1 MQKSRLRWVL
11 LLIVAAM
18 AAGWLLLK
26 PTKVAVP
33 VATPRAAPVAATV
46 LEFLPREVLTTEP
59 VELHQ
64 TLALSGSLRA
74 VQQAIV
80 KARLAADVR
89 EVVVREG
96 EAVKAGQV
104 LVRMDATEYQARVE
118 QARGNLNAALA
129 QRDIANKTR
138 DNNRALLE
146 KGFIS
151 RNAFDNAASQ
161 LAVAEA
167 NVEAA
172 RGALDQVKKLLND
185 TVIRAPITGLIAS
198 RSVQPGEKVSP
209 DNRLLEIVNLDLMEM
224 EASVPTNDIARVVV
238 GQQVRLRIEGLPD
251 AFSGRVTR
259 INPATQPG
267 SRSILVYVQIAN
279 PQHILRV
286 GMFAEA
292 QLSLLTKT
300 NVLALPQSAIHKDSN
315 GATVYVIDNGKL
327 LKAPVTL
334 GIEGRSGETPLV
346 EISGGLA
353 FGAQVVRSDMGNL
366 LQGTALYPPQTP
378 TNKTRT
384 NSYVVYTH

>member
-26 PTKVAVP
+26 PTKIAVP

-366 LQGTALYPPQTP
+366 LQGTAVRVVPAANA
-378 TNKTRT
+378 NK
-384 NSYVVYTH
+384 

>member
-26 PTKVAVP
+26 PTKIAVP

-89 EVVVREG
+89 EVVAREG

-292 QLSLLTKT
+292 QLSLLTKK

-366 LQGTALYPPQTP
+366 LQGTAVRVVPAANA
-378 TNKTRT
+378 NK
-384 NSYVVYTH
+384 

>member
-11 LLIVAAM
+11 LLIVAAV

-96 EAVKAGQV
+96 EAVKVGQV

-366 LQGTALYPPQTP
+366 LQGTAVRVVPAANA
-378 TNKTRT
+378 NK
-384 NSYVVYTH
+384 

>member
-89 EVVVREG
+89 EVVAREG

-104 LVRMDATEYQARVE
+104 LVRMDTTEYQARVE

-172 RGALDQVKKLLND
+172 RGALNQVKKLLND

-366 LQGTALYPPQTP
+366 LQGTAVRVVPAANA
-378 TNKTRT
+378 NK
-384 NSYVVYTH
+384 

>member
-59 VELHQ
+59 LELHQ

-366 LQGTALYPPQTP
+366 LQGTAVRVVPAANA
-378 TNKTRT
+378 NK
-384 NSYVVYTH
+384 

>member
-118 QARGNLNAALA
+118 QARGNLNATLA

-292 QLSLLTKT
+292 QLSLLIKT

-366 LQGTALYPPQTP
+366 LQGTAVRVVPAANA
-378 TNKTRT
+378 NK
-384 NSYVVYTH
+384 

>member
-89 EVVVREG
+89 EVVAREG

-315 GATVYVIDNGKL
+315 GATVYVINNGKL

-366 LQGTALYPPQTP
+366 LQGTAVRVVPAANA
-378 TNKTRT
+378 NK
-384 NSYVVYTH
+384 

>member
-366 LQGTALYPPQTP
+366 LQGTAVRVVPAANA
-378 TNKTRT
+378 NK
-384 NSYVVYTH
+384 

>member
-18 AAGWLLLK
+18 AAGWLLLQ

-33 VATPRAAPVAATV
+33 VATPRAAPVPATV

-300 NVLALPQSAIHKDSN
+300 NVLALPKSAIHKDSN

-366 LQGTALYPPQTP
+366 LQGTAVRVVPAANA
-378 TNKTRT
+378 NK
-384 NSYVVYTH
+384 

>member
-26 PTKVAVP
+26 PTKVVVP

-300 NVLALPQSAIHKDSN
+300 NVLALPKSAIHKDSN

-366 LQGTALYPPQTP
+366 LQGTAVRVVPAANA
-378 TNKTRT
+378 NK
-384 NSYVVYTH
+384 

>member
-33 VATPRAAPVAATV
+33 VATPRAAPVPATV

-279 PQHILRV
+279 PQHIVRV

-366 LQGTALYPPQTP
+366 LQGTAVRVVPAANA
-378 TNKTRT
+378 NK
-384 NSYVVYTH
+384 

>member
-89 EVVVREG
+89 EVVAREG

-259 INPATQPG
+259 INPGTQPG

-366 LQGTALYPPQTP
+366 LQGTAVRVVPAANA
-378 TNKTRT
+378 NK
-384 NSYVVYTH
+384 

>member
-11 LLIVAAM
+11 LLIVAAV

-89 EVVVREG
+89 EVVAREG

-104 LVRMDATEYQARVE
+104 LVRMDTTEYQARVE

-366 LQGTALYPPQTP
+366 LQGTAVRVVPAANA
-378 TNKTRT
+378 NK
-384 NSYVVYTH
+384 

>member
-89 EVVVREG
+89 EVVAREG

-300 NVLALPQSAIHKDSN
+300 NVLALPKSAIHKDSN

-366 LQGTALYPPQTP
+366 LQGTAVRVVPAANA
-378 TNKTRT
+378 NK
-384 NSYVVYTH
+384 

>member
-89 EVVVREG
+89 EVVAREG

-209 DNRLLEIVNLDLMEM
+209 DNRLLEIVNLDRMEM

-366 LQGTALYPPQTP
+366 LQGTAVRVVPAANA
-378 TNKTRT
+378 NK
-384 NSYVVYTH
+384 

>member
-11 LLIVAAM
+11 LLIVAAT

-366 LQGTALYPPQTP
+366 LQGTAVRVVPAANA
-378 TNKTRT
+378 NK
-384 NSYVVYTH
+384 

>member
-11 LLIVAAM
+11 LLIVAAV

-74 VQQAIV
+74 VKQAIV

-104 LVRMDATEYQARVE
+104 LVRMDTTEYQARVE

-366 LQGTALYPPQTP
+366 LQGTAVRVVPAANA
-378 TNKTRT
+378 NK
-384 NSYVVYTH
+384 

>member
-89 EVVVREG
+89 EVVAREG

-209 DNRLLEIVNLDLMEM
+209 DNRLLEIVNLDQMEM

-366 LQGTALYPPQTP
+366 LQGTAVRVVPAANA
-378 TNKTRT
+378 NK
-384 NSYVVYTH
+384 

>member
-11 LLIVAAM
+11 LLIVAAV

-104 LVRMDATEYQARVE
+104 LVRMDTTEYQARVE

-327 LKAPVTL
+327 VKAPVTL

-366 LQGTALYPPQTP
+366 LQGTAVRVVPAANA
-378 TNKTRT
+378 NK
-384 NSYVVYTH
+384 

>member
-18 AAGWLLLK
+18 AAGWLLLQ

-33 VATPRAAPVAATV
+33 VATPRAAPVPATV

-89 EVVVREG
+89 EVVAREG

-118 QARGNLNAALA
+118 QARGNLNATLA

-366 LQGTALYPPQTP
+366 LQGTAVRVVPAANA
-378 TNKTRT
+378 NK
-384 NSYVVYTH
+384 

>member
-1 MQKSRLRWVL
+1 MPKSRLRWVL

-18 AAGWLLLK
+18 AAGWLLLQ

-33 VATPRAAPVAATV
+33 VATPRAAPVPATV

-89 EVVVREG
+89 EVVAREG

-118 QARGNLNAALA
+118 QARGNLNATLA

-366 LQGTALYPPQTP
+366 LQGTAVRVVPAANA
-378 TNKTRT
+378 NK
-384 NSYVVYTH
+384 

>member
-18 AAGWLLLK
+18 AAGWLLLQ

-366 LQGTALYPPQTP
+366 LQGTAVRVVPAANA
-378 TNKTRT
+378 NK
-384 NSYVVYTH
+384 

>member
-292 QLSLLTKT
+292 QLSLLTKK

-366 LQGTALYPPQTP
+366 LQGTAVRVVPAANA
-378 TNKTRT
+378 NK
-384 NSYVVYTH
+384 

>member
-33 VATPRAAPVAATV
+33 VATPRAAPVPATV

-185 TVIRAPITGLIAS
+185 TVIRAPITGLITS

-209 DNRLLEIVNLDLMEM
+209 DNRLLEIVNLDQMEM

-366 LQGTALYPPQTP
+366 LQGTAVRVVPAANA
-378 TNKTRT
+378 NK
-384 NSYVVYTH
+384 

>member
-238 GQQVRLRIEGLPD
+238 GQQARLRIEGLPD

-366 LQGTALYPPQTP
+366 LQGTAVRVVPAANA
-378 TNKTRT
+378 NK
-384 NSYVVYTH
+384 

>member
-1 MQKSRLRWVL
+1 
-11 LLIVAAM
+11 
-18 AAGWLLLK
+18 
-26 PTKVAVP
+26 
-33 VATPRAAPVAATV
+33 
-46 LEFLPREVLTTEP
+46 
-59 VELHQ
+59 
-64 TLALSGSLRA
+64 
-74 VQQAIV
+74 
-80 KARLAADVR
+80 
-89 EVVVREG
+89 
-96 EAVKAGQV
+96 
-104 LVRMDATEYQARVE
+104 MDTTEYQARVE

-327 LKAPVTL
+327 VKAPVTL

-366 LQGTALYPPQTP
+366 LQGTAVRVVPAANA
-378 TNKTRT
+378 NK
-384 NSYVVYTH
+384 

>member
-89 EVVVREG
+89 EVVAREG

-118 QARGNLNAALA
+118 QARGNLNATLA

-366 LQGTALYPPQTP
+366 LQGTAVRVVPAANA
-378 TNKTRT
+378 NK
-384 NSYVVYTH
+384 

>member
-33 VATPRAAPVAATV
+33 VATPRAAPVPATV

-209 DNRLLEIVNLDLMEM
+209 DNRLLEIVNLDQMEM

-366 LQGTALYPPQTP
+366 LQGTAVRVVPAANA
-378 TNKTRT
+378 NK
-384 NSYVVYTH
+384 

>member
-11 LLIVAAM
+11 LLIVAAV

-104 LVRMDATEYQARVE
+104 LVRMDTTEYQARVE

-366 LQGTALYPPQTP
+366 LQGTAVRVVPAANA
-378 TNKTRT
+378 NK
-384 NSYVVYTH
+384 

>member
-11 LLIVAAM
+11 LLIVAAV

-33 VATPRAAPVAATV
+33 VATPRAAPVAATM

-104 LVRMDATEYQARVE
+104 LVRMDTTEYQARVE

-366 LQGTALYPPQTP
+366 LQGTAVRVVPAANA
-378 TNKTRT
+378 NK
-384 NSYVVYTH
+384 

>member
-1 MQKSRLRWVL
+1 M
-11 LLIVAAM
+11 
-18 AAGWLLLK
+18 
-26 PTKVAVP
+26 
-33 VATPRAAPVAATV
+33 
-46 LEFLPREVLTTEP
+46 
-59 VELHQ
+59 
-64 TLALSGSLRA
+64 
-74 VQQAIV
+74 
-80 KARLAADVR
+80 
-89 EVVVREG
+89 
-96 EAVKAGQV
+96 
-104 LVRMDATEYQARVE
+104 
-118 QARGNLNAALA
+118 
-129 QRDIANKTR
+129 
-138 DNNRALLE
+138 
-146 KGFIS
+146 
-151 RNAFDNAASQ
+151 
-161 LAVAEA
+161 
-167 NVEAA
+167 
-172 RGALDQVKKLLND
+172 
-185 TVIRAPITGLIAS
+185 
-198 RSVQPGEKVSP
+198 
-209 DNRLLEIVNLDLMEM
+209 
-224 EASVPTNDIARVVV
+224 PTNDIARVVV

-366 LQGTALYPPQTP
+366 LQGTAVRVVPAANA
-378 TNKTRT
+378 NK
-384 NSYVVYTH
+384 

>member
-11 LLIVAAM
+11 LLIVAAV

-89 EVVVREG
+89 EVVAREG

-104 LVRMDATEYQARVE
+104 LVRMDTTEYQARVE

-327 LKAPVTL
+327 VKAPVTL

-366 LQGTALYPPQTP
+366 LQGTAVRVVPAANA
-378 TNKTRT
+378 NK
-384 NSYVVYTH
+384 

>member
-89 EVVVREG
+89 EVVAREG

-118 QARGNLNAALA
+118 QARGNLNATLA

-259 INPATQPG
+259 INPGTQPG

-366 LQGTALYPPQTP
+366 LQGTAVRVVPAANA
-378 TNKTRT
+378 NK
-384 NSYVVYTH
+384 

>member
-366 LQGTALYPPQTP
+366 LQGTAVRVAPAANA
-378 TNKTRT
+378 NK
-384 NSYVVYTH
+384 

>member
-33 VATPRAAPVAATV
+33 VATPRAAPVPATV

-89 EVVVREG
+89 EVVAREG

-172 RGALDQVKKLLND
+172 RGALDQVKKLFND

-209 DNRLLEIVNLDLMEM
+209 DNRLLEIVNLDQMEM

-366 LQGTALYPPQTP
+366 LQGTAVRVVPAANA
-378 TNKTRT
+378 NK
-384 NSYVVYTH
+384 

>member
-89 EVVVREG
+89 EVVAREG

-172 RGALDQVKKLLND
+172 GGALDQVKKLLND

-366 LQGTALYPPQTP
+366 LQGTAVRVVPAANA
-378 TNKTRT
+378 NK
-384 NSYVVYTH
+384 

>member
-18 AAGWLLLK
+18 AAGWLLLQ
-26 PTKVAVP
+26 PPKVAVP
-33 VATPRAAPVAATV
+33 VATPRAAPVPATV

-118 QARGNLNAALA
+118 QARGNLNATLA

-366 LQGTALYPPQTP
+366 LQGTAVRVVPAANA
-378 TNKTRT
+378 NK
-384 NSYVVYTH
+384 

>member
-11 LLIVAAM
+11 LLIIAAM

-33 VATPRAAPVAATV
+33 ATTPRAAPVAATV

-80 KARLAADVR
+80 KARLAGDVR

-104 LVRMDATEYQARVE
+104 LVRMDTTEYQARVE

-138 DNNRALLE
+138 DNNHALLE

-172 RGALDQVKKLLND
+172 RGVLDQVKKLLND
-185 TVIRAPITGLIAS
+185 ALIRAPITGLIAS

-267 SRSILVYVQIAN
+267 SRSILVYEQIAN

-286 GMFAEA
+286 GMFAKA

-315 GATVYVIDNGKL
+315 GATVYIIDNGKL
-327 LKAPVTL
+327 LKVPVTL
-334 GIEGRSGETPLV
+334 GIEGHSGEMPLV

-353 FGAQVVRSDMGNL
+353 FGTQVVRSDMGNL
-366 LQGTALYPPQTP
+366 LQGTAVRIVPAANA
-378 TNKTRT
+378 NK
-384 NSYVVYTH
+384 

>member
-89 EVVVREG
+89 EVVAREG

-224 EASVPTNDIARVVV
+224 EASLPTNDIARVVV

-366 LQGTALYPPQTP
+366 LQGTAVRVVPAANA
-378 TNKTRT
+378 NK
-384 NSYVVYTH
+384 

>member
-11 LLIVAAM
+11 LLIVAAV

-366 LQGTALYPPQTP
+366 LQGTAVRVVPAANA
-378 TNKTRT
+378 NK
-384 NSYVVYTH
+384 